1 MGITYAGDEQ
11 AYEEYVRDELR
22 LVGERLETGRKL
34 RAARD
39 RLIVDLYA
47 LGHTQTEVAHIA
59 RIDQSVVSRVI
70 TAHRR
75 ANLLRDGQQTMQDG
89 TTEGEPTMTTTTTTS
104 TSAVDE
110 AKRAHERAEREFNRV
125 LNTSDPHRIRAAS
138 AELKETYHRWRT
150 LQGA

>member
-47 LGHTQTEVAHIA
+47 LGHTQTEVARIA

-75 ANLLRDGQQTMQDG
+75 ANLLRGGQQTMQDG
-89 TTEGEPTMTTTTTTS
+89 TTEGEPTMTVNTS
-104 TSAVDE
+104 NAAADE
-110 AKRAHERAEREFNRV
+110 AKRTHERAEREFNRV
-125 LNTSDPHRIRAAS
+125 INNTSDPHRIRAA
-138 AELKETYHRWRT
+138 AATLKETYHSWRT

>member
-22 LVGERLETGRKL
+22 LVGKTVETGRKL

-39 RLIVDLYA
+39 KLIVDLYA

-75 ANLLRDGQQTMQDG
+75 ANLLRGGQQTMQDR
-89 TTEGEPTMTTTTTTS
+89 TEGEPTMTTS
-104 TSAVDE
+104 TSVVDD
-110 AKRAHERAEREFNRV
+110 AKRVYERAEREFNRV
-125 LNTSDPHRIRAAS
+125 LNNTSDSHRIRAA
-138 AELKETYHRWRT
+138 AATMKETYHRWRT